1 MRSKLAA
8 ATLAIA
14 ILIALSA
21 SRSLHAGE
29 SVRVDPAKVEQLR
42 RLEPLT
48 PDKVKIFVD
57 SGQLTERQAE
67 LVVKYIDKNGALA
80 LPDWLIGHEA
90 PPLAPAPRE
99 VPSAPAAPAVV
110 RRGDGSFDTV
120 AWIREDDA
128 RNPMAKLPDDQEA
141 RLEDRLRQFRGSG
154 GGLRE
159 SVKEE
164 VRALIPASN
173 FAIYQMLKDPVD
185 LEDAVSM
192 WKAVSFPGN
201 PRAAGYIARMHQDMM
216 HTANPILIPYAKDIG
231 GLILRRKSGNDQP
244 VRRWY
249 DSRDIRNNIVELER
263 CIAQCSG
270 VRAATYLSDLFG
282 ARYASEEAPMR
293 DSSRDQ
299 KRIVEACGA
308 NKEAFDRGRPSSW
321 HSSLP
326 AFERALIAER
336 LVQHLA
342 SDKGDLRDIA
352 RDGLLVCLGS
362 DTNDKDLKKRLDKAH
377 DNWGNFLSWYAQ
389 RRAELASGR

>member
-1 MRSKLAA
+1 MRSVRFIPIASAFAILTLLAA
-8 ATLAIA
+8 GRNLRAAET
-14 ILIALSA
+14 
-21 SRSLHAGE
+21 
-29 SVRVDPAKVEQLR
+29 VRVDPAKVEQLR

-57 SGQLTERQAE
+57 SGQLTERQSE
-67 LVVKYIDKNGALA
+67 LVVKYIDKNGTLA
-80 LPDWLIGHEA
+80 LPDWLIGREA
-90 PPLAPAPRE
+90 P
-99 VPSAPAAPAVV
+99 PAAPAGPAAPAAV
-110 RRGDGSFDTV
+110 RHSDGSLDTV

-128 RNPMAKLPDDQEA
+128 RNPLAALPADQEA
-141 RLEDRLRQFRGSG
+141 RLEDRLRQFRGSN

-159 SVKEE
+159 SIKED

-173 FAIYQMLKDPVD
+173 FAVYQMLKDPVD

-192 WKAVSFPGN
+192 WKAVAFPGN
-201 PRAAGYIARMHQDMM
+201 PRAAGFIARMHQDMM
-216 HTANPILIPYAKDIG
+216 RTANPILIPYAKDIG
-231 GLILRRKSGNDQP
+231 GLILRRKSGNEQP
-244 VRRWY
+244 ARRWY
-249 DSRDIRNNIVELER
+249 DSRDIRNDIIELEQ

-270 VRAATYLSDLFG
+270 VRASTYLADLFS

-308 NKEAFDRGRPSSW
+308 NKEAFDRGKPSSW
-321 HSSLP
+321 HSALSG
-326 AFERALIAER
+326 FERALIAER
-336 LVQHLA
+336 LVQMLA